1 MALSSGSPA
10 ERDPEVI
17 WAMVAAARRQ
27 APMTMAMSAPP
38 LGRPGEAVELPQ
50 PETDQEEAGEHEAR
64 LEGRPELGDF
74 TAHAV

>member
-27 APMTMAMSAPP
+27 APMTMAM
-38 LGRPGEAVELPQ
+38 LLGEAVELPQ
-50 PETDQEEAGEHEAR
+50 PETDQEEAGEREPR
-64 LEGRPELGDF
+64 FEGRPELGDF